1 MSEIFKL
8 LDVLLHHDICRS
20 RNANILMIDGT
31 IVAKALEDAIQIRRI
46 LLLASREPIHCF
58 AYK

>member
-1 MSEIFKL
+1 
-8 LDVLLHHDICRS
+8 
-20 RNANILMIDGT
+20 MIDGT